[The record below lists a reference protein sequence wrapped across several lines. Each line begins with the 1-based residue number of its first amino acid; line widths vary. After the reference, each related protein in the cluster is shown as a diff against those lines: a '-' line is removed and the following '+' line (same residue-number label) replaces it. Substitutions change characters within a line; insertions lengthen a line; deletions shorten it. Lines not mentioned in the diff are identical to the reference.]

1 MAREKRIGVLVP
13 STNQTVEPDFYSVVP
28 TDITIHAERMWSA
41 YSSTPGENEA
51 DNARIN
57 DDLERAAR
65 YVATV
70 GPDLVVYACTG
81 GTYYRGTL
89 EYDQEVAQLIHKFTS
104 RPAITAVGSSV
115 EALHHM
121 KARRISIAGPYGLF
135 MLRDRLKPLIESAG
149 FKVVSVDGEPEMQQR
164 TDFSVIGNQST
175 QVIKD
180 FVLRV
185 VRPEA
190 DTVFIPGTAW
200 RALEL
205 VEELEQ
211 TLGKTV
217 ITVNQATVWM
227 ALRKLGWTKP
237 IQRFG
242 QLLRSSYHSC

>member
-1 MAREKRIGVLVP
+1 
-13 STNQTVEPDFYSVVP
+13 
-28 TDITIHAERMWSA
+28 
-41 YSSTPGENEA
+41 
-51 DNARIN
+51 
-57 DDLERAAR
+57 
-65 YVATV
+65 
-70 GPDLVVYACTG
+70 
-81 GTYYRGTL
+81 
-89 EYDQEVAQLIHKFTS
+89 
-104 RPAITAVGSSV
+104 
-115 EALHHM
+115 M
-121 KARRISIAGPYGLF
+121 KARGIRIAGPYGLF
-135 MLRDRLKPLIESAG
+135 MLCDRLKPLMESAG

-164 TDFSVIGNQST
+164 SDISVTGNQST

-180 FVLRV
+180 FVLCV

-227 ALRKLGWTKP
+227 ALQKLGWTKP

-242 QLLRSSYHSC
+242 QLLRSSYHGC